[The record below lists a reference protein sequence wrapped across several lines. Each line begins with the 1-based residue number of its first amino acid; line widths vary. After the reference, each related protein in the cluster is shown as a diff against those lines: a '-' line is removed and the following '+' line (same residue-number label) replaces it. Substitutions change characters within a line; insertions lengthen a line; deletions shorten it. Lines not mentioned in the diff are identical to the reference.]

1 LFVLSADPPI
11 TEAELSYLAE
21 VRKQVPKLYFVLNK
35 VDYLIAEERPRRST
49 FSSGCWRSI

>member
-1 LFVLSADPPI
+1 VLSADSPI